1 MDVVLI
7 FHSFLIV
14 NIFIT
19 TLIIP
24 TLIIAS
30 IIISNT
36 MSPDQ
41 SIYQQY
47 KHDTEVVASW
57 LATTAQAF
65 GWSSQLG
72 EPSTGKTAAK
82 PSGRLKGKE
91 RKKAKEAQLRFD
103 ELPELPGPSKP
114 KYTFAIK
121 DLVPLAEHI
130 IKASNA
136 ADIRVPRSFSVALR
150 RGIWVRRSFAERL
163 EHASHRVDFKSD
175 ARHSFFIN
183 VLEKVRKTLEP
194 LLRVDAFNLS
204 TLKDAVPNL
213 GSHSE
218 NRGLSSLF
226 KALDVYEP
234 FAGFKAASDVVVPA
248 PSGLEYTVEA
258 EEDSQFEALFAMT
271 ALMDDLSGLRLEI
284 AGLWTRYQAG
294 EADIAAVSVA
304 TNTAI
309 ELARSFELD
318 ISPFMQNSG
327 GSSMFH
333 TKYFHAISRAFGIDA
348 EAKQTPTDDF
358 NFAAY
363 DIADT
368 LLINTLINI
377 IEFVRANPLGKMP
390 SYNGSYGWYDEASV
404 QTTES
409 GRQKYNR
416 IKPAIFELLSDL
428 PLISDRPSPVE
439 DQLMLGMMSTL
450 TTAKQEQKGTPD
462 VPIWFS
468 FAVQVYLDTLKIVK
482 VLSYCSLV
490 RADWIL
496 GLKHRRLARGGMIC
510 KLSCT
515 IALLLSTTWRPR
527 AQSGRRYSKF

>member
-7 FHSFLIV
+7 FYSFLTV
-14 NIFIT
+14 NIFIS
-19 TLIIP
+19 TLIITTIIFTSIIFITSIIIT

-47 KHDTEVVASW
+47 QHDTEVVASW

-65 GWSSQLG
+65 GWSSPLG
-72 EPSTGKTAAK
+72 EPSTGKTATK

-114 KYTFAIK
+114 KYILAIR

-130 IKASNA
+130 VKASNA
-136 ADIRVPRSFSVALR
+136 ADIRVPHSFSLALR

-163 EHASHRVDFKSD
+163 EHASHHFDPKSD

-183 VLEKVRKTLEP
+183 TLEKVRKKLEP
-194 LLRVDAFNLS
+194 LLSVDAFNLS
-204 TLKDAVPNL
+204 TLKDAVPNV
-213 GSHSE
+213 GTHSDT
-218 NRGLSSLF
+218 RGLSSLF
-226 KALDVYEP
+226 KVLDVYEP
-234 FAGFKAASDVVVPA
+234 FAGYKTAPDVVVPA
-248 PSGLEYTVEA
+248 PNGLKYTVEA
-258 EEDSQFEALFAMT
+258 EVDSQFEALFAMT
-271 ALMDDLSGLRLEI
+271 ALIDDLSGLRIEI
-284 AGLWTRYQAG
+284 AGLWTRYETG
-294 EADIAAVSVA
+294 EVDIAAVSVA

-318 ISPFMQNSG
+318 INPFMQSNG
-327 GSSMFH
+327 GSSTFH
-333 TKYFHAISRAFGIDA
+333 TKYFYDISHAFGIDA
-348 EAKQTPTDDF
+348 EAKQTPNDDY

-377 IEFVRANPLGKMP
+377 IGFVRANPLGKMP

-404 QTTES
+404 QPTES

-416 IKPAIFELLSDL
+416 LKPALLELLSDL

-439 DQLMLGMMSTL
+439 DQLMLGMMTTL
-450 TTAKQEQKGTPD
+450 TTANQERKKTPD

-468 FAVQVYLDTLKIVK
+468 FAAQVYLDTLKIVK

-490 RADWIL
+490 KADWIL
-496 GLKHRRLARGGMIC
+496 GLKA
-510 KLSCT
+510 S
-515 IALLLSTTWRPR
+515 
-527 AQSGRRYSKF
+527 